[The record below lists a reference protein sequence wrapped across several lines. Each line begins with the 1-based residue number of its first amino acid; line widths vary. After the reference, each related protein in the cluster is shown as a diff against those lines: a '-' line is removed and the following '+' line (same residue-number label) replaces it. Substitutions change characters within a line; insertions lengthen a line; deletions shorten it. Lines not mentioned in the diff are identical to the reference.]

1 MSFRVLKRELSGE
14 HPREIAVEHYHSH
27 PIDSFEMLTL
37 FRPWTKQSRNK
48 NLFDKEMAAS

>member
-1 MSFRVLKRELSGE
+1 MTFRVLKRELSGE

-37 FRPWTKQSRNK
+37 FRP
-48 NLFDKEMAAS
+48 